1 MGITKR
7 NKKETPMVKTIVTI
21 LLLISLTT
29 SAQVIGKTSTEDYQA
44 GFEGKESIYTLPEY
58 NGKPVPVA
66 LLDIGVSKEV
76 IEQYPELGDYRVGL
90 GLTNIVVAYLEET
103 FRFEFV
109 ETKNDIKQRM
119 ITQYKASQKG
129 ISTEKIELK
138 GNIVL
143 AKYFCYIEVYDFSI
157 SEDETINL
165 KDGVKNKLVTRLGLQ
180 VKMVDAQSGTYMTG
194 SGLGKA
200 VTTREV
206 TLLNNEN
213 LEEVKFNQS
222 SIGTST
228 KKALESATAK
238 VVKRMIQKQIFQN

>member
-1 MGITKR
+1 
-7 NKKETPMVKTIVTI
+7 
-21 LLLISLTT
+21 
-29 SAQVIGKTSTEDYQA
+29 VIGKTSTEDYQA
-44 GFEGKESIYTLPEY
+44 SFEEKESILTIPEY
-58 NGKPVPVA
+58 NGKPIPIA
-66 LLDIGVSKEV
+66 LLDIGVSKDI

-90 GLTNIVVAYLEET
+90 GLTNIVVAFLEET

-109 ETKNDIKQRM
+109 ETKDAIKDRM
-119 ITQYKASQKG
+119 VAQYKASQKG
-129 ISTEKIELK
+129 LSTEKIELK

-157 SEDETINL
+157 SEDETVNF

-180 VKMVDAQSGTYMTG
+180 VKMIDSQSGIYMTG

-200 VTTREV
+200 ITTREL
-206 TLLNNEN
+206 TLINNDN
-213 LEEVKFNQS
+213 LTDVKFNQS

-238 VVKRMIQKQIFQN
+238 VVKRMIQKNVFN

>member
-1 MGITKR
+1 
-7 NKKETPMVKTIVTI
+7 MVKYLVI
-21 LLLISLTT
+21 LLFST
-29 SAQVIGKTSTEDYQA
+29 SVFSQVLGKTSTEEYQA
-44 GFEGKESIYTLPEY
+44 SFEEKESILTIPEY
-58 NGKPVPVA
+58 NGKPIPIA
-66 LLDIGVSKEV
+66 LLDIGVSKDV

-90 GLTNIVVAYLEET
+90 GLTNIVVAFLEET

-109 ETKNDIKQRM
+109 ETKDAIKDRM
-119 ITQYKASQKG
+119 VAQYKASQKG
-129 ISTEKIELK
+129 LSTEKIELK

-180 VKMVDAQSGTYMTG
+180 VKMVDSQSGTYMTG

-200 VTTREV
+200 VTTREL
-206 TLLNNEN
+206 TLINNDN
-213 LEEVKFNQS
+213 LTDVKFNQS

-238 VVKRMIQKQIFQN
+238 VVKRMIQKNVFN

>member
-1 MGITKR
+1 V
-7 NKKETPMVKTIVTI
+7 KKILGS
-21 LLLISLTT
+21 LLLIT
-29 SAQVIGKTSTEDYQA
+29 SIASGQVIGKTVTEDYQA

-76 IEQYPELGDYRVGL
+76 IEQYPELGDYRIGL

-109 ETKNDIKQRM
+109 ETKSDIKQRM

-129 ISTEKIELK
+129 VSTEKIELK

-200 VTTREV
+200 VTTREL
-206 TLLNNEN
+206 TLMNNDN
-213 LEEVKFNQS
+213 IDEVKFNQS

-238 VVKRMIQKQIFQN
+238 VVKRMIQKQIFTN

>member
-1 MGITKR
+1 
-7 NKKETPMVKTIVTI
+7 
-21 LLLISLTT
+21 LLLVTSFA
-29 SAQVIGKTSTEDYQA
+29 SAQVIGKTVTEDYQA

-58 NGKPVPVA
+58 NGKPIPIA
-66 LLDIGVSKEV
+66 LLDIGVSKE
-76 IEQYPELGDYRVGL
+76 ILEQYPELSDYRVGL

-109 ETKNDIKQRM
+109 ETKSDIKQRM

-129 ISTEKIELK
+129 VSTEKIELK

-180 VKMVDAQSGTYMTG
+180 VKMVDTQSGTYMSG

-200 VTTREV
+200 VTTREL
-206 TLLNNEN
+206 TLMNNDN
-213 LEEVKFNQS
+213 VDEVKFNQS

-238 VVKRMIQKQIFQN
+238 VVKRMIQKQIFTN

>member
-1 MGITKR
+1 M
-7 NKKETPMVKTIVTI
+7 KKILGS
-21 LLLISLTT
+21 LLLVT
-29 SAQVIGKTSTEDYQA
+29 SIASGQVIGKTVTEDYQA

-109 ETKNDIKQRM
+109 ETKSDIKQRM

-200 VTTREV
+200 VTTREL
-206 TLLNNEN
+206 TLMNNDN
-213 LEEVKFNQS
+213 IDEVKFNQS

-238 VVKRMIQKQIFQN
+238 VVKRMIQKQIFTN

>member
-1 MGITKR
+1 
-7 NKKETPMVKTIVTI
+7 
-21 LLLISLTT
+21 
-29 SAQVIGKTSTEDYQA
+29 VIGKTVTEDYQA

-76 IEQYPELGDYRVGL
+76 IEQYPELGDYRIGL

-109 ETKNDIKQRM
+109 ETKSDIKQRM

-129 ISTEKIELK
+129 VSTEKIELK

-200 VTTREV
+200 VTTREL
-206 TLLNNEN
+206 TLMNNDN
-213 LEEVKFNQS
+213 IDEVKFNQS

-238 VVKRMIQKQIFQN
+238 VVKRMIQKQIFAN

>member
-1 MGITKR
+1 M
-7 NKKETPMVKTIVTI
+7 KKILGSI
-21 LLLISLTT
+21 LLLVTGFA
-29 SAQVIGKTSTEDYQA
+29 SAQVIGKTVTEDYQA
-44 GFEGKESIYTLPEY
+44 GFEGKESIYALPEY
-58 NGKPVPVA
+58 NGKPIPIA
-66 LLDIGVSKEV
+66 LLDIGVLKE
-76 IEQYPELGDYRVGL
+76 ILEQYPELGDYRIGL

-109 ETKNDIKQRM
+109 ETKSDIKQRM

-143 AKYFCYIEVYDFSI
+143 AKYFCYIEVYDFSV

-180 VKMVDAQSGTYMTG
+180 VKMVDAQSGTYMSG

-200 VTTREV
+200 VTTREL
-206 TLLNNEN
+206 TLMNNDN
-213 LEEVKFNQS
+213 IDEVKFNQS

-238 VVKRMIQKQIFQN
+238 VVKRMIQKQIFAN

>member
-1 MGITKR
+1 
-7 NKKETPMVKTIVTI
+7 MVKYLVI
-21 LLLISLTT
+21 LLFSTSLF
-29 SAQVIGKTSTEDYQA
+29 SQVLGKTSTEEYQA
-44 GFEGKESIYTLPEY
+44 SFEEKESILTIPEY
-58 NGKPVPVA
+58 NGKPIPIA
-66 LLDIGVSKEV
+66 LLDIGGSKDV
-76 IEQYPELGDYRVGL
+76 IEQYPELGDYRVGR
-90 GLTNIVVAYLEET
+90 GLTNIVVAFLEET

-109 ETKNDIKQRM
+109 ETKDAIKDRM
-119 ITQYKASQKG
+119 VAQYKASQKG
-129 ISTEKIELK
+129 LSTEKIELK

-180 VKMVDAQSGTYMTG
+180 VKMVDSQSGTYMTG

-200 VTTREV
+200 VTTREL
-206 TLLNNEN
+206 TLINNDN
-213 LEEVKFNQS
+213 LTDVKFNQS

-238 VVKRMIQKQIFQN
+238 VVKRMIQKNVFN

>member
-1 MGITKR
+1 MFL
-7 NKKETPMVKTIVTI
+7 VT
-21 LLLISLTT
+21 SVAC
-29 SAQVIGKTSTEDYQA
+29 AQVIGKTVTEDYQA
-44 GFEGKESIYTLPEY
+44 GFEGKESIYSLPEY
-58 NGKPVPVA
+58 NGKPIPVA
-66 LLDIGVSKEV
+66 LLDIGVSKE
-76 IEQYPELGDYRVGL
+76 ILEQYPELGDYRIGL

-109 ETKNDIKQRM
+109 ETKSDIKQRM
-119 ITQYKASQKG
+119 ITQYKASKKG

-180 VKMVDAQSGTYMTG
+180 VKMVDAQSGTYMSG

-200 VTTREV
+200 VTTREL
-206 TLLNNEN
+206 TLMNNDN
-213 LEEVKFNQS
+213 IDEVKFNQS

-238 VVKRMIQKQIFQN
+238 VVKRMIQKQIFTN

>member
-1 MGITKR
+1 M
-7 NKKETPMVKTIVTI
+7 
-21 LLLISLTT
+21 LFSTT
-29 SAQVIGKTSTEDYQA
+29 ALSQVIGKTSTEDYQA
-44 GFEGKESIYTLPEY
+44 SFEEKESILTIPEY
-58 NGKPVPVA
+58 NGKPIPIA

-76 IEQYPELGDYRVGL
+76 IEQYPELGDYRVGI
-90 GLTNIVVAYLEET
+90 GLTNIVVAFLEET

-109 ETKNDIKQRM
+109 ETKDAIKDRM
-119 ITQYKASQKG
+119 VAQYKASQKG
-129 ISTEKIELK
+129 LSTEKIELK

-143 AKYFCYIEVYDFSI
+143 AKYLCYIEVYDFSI

-180 VKMVDAQSGTYMTG
+180 VKMVDSQSGTYMTG

-200 VTTREV
+200 ITTREL
-206 TLLNNEN
+206 TLINNEN
-213 LEEVKFNQS
+213 LTDVKFNQS

-238 VVKRMIQKQIFQN
+238 VVKRMIQKNVFN

>member
-1 MGITKR
+1 MKKILGSILFLITS
-7 NKKETPMVKTIVTI
+7 VA
-21 LLLISLTT
+21 
-29 SAQVIGKTSTEDYQA
+29 SAQVIGKTVTEDYQA
-44 GFEGKESIYTLPEY
+44 GFEGKESIYALPEY
-58 NGKPVPVA
+58 NGKPIPIA
-66 LLDIGVSKEV
+66 LLDIGVSKE
-76 IEQYPELGDYRVGL
+76 ILEQYPELSDYRVGL

-109 ETKNDIKQRM
+109 ETKSDIKQRM

-180 VKMVDAQSGTYMTG
+180 VKMVDAQSGTYMSG

-200 VTTREV
+200 VTTREL
-206 TLLNNEN
+206 TLMNNDN
-213 LEEVKFNQS
+213 VDEVKFNQS

-238 VVKRMIQKQIFQN
+238 VVKRMIQKQIFTN

>member
-1 MGITKR
+1 VKKILGSILFLIT
-7 NKKETPMVKTIVTI
+7 
-21 LLLISLTT
+21 SFA
-29 SAQVIGKTSTEDYQA
+29 SAQVIGKTVTEDYQA

-58 NGKPVPVA
+58 NGKPIPIA
-66 LLDIGVSKEV
+66 LLDIGVSKE
-76 IEQYPELGDYRVGL
+76 ILEQYPELSDYRVGL

-109 ETKNDIKQRM
+109 ETKSDIKQRM
-119 ITQYKASQKG
+119 ITQYKASKKG

-180 VKMVDAQSGTYMTG
+180 VKMVDAQSGTYMSG

-200 VTTREV
+200 VTTREL
-206 TLLNNEN
+206 TLMNNDN
-213 LEEVKFNQS
+213 VDEVKFNRS

-238 VVKRMIQKQIFQN
+238 VVKRMIQKQIFTN

>member
-1 MGITKR
+1 
-7 NKKETPMVKTIVTI
+7 MVKYIII
-21 LLLISLTT
+21 LLFSTT
-29 SAQVIGKTSTEDYQA
+29 AFAQVLGKTSTEDYQA
-44 GFEGKESIYTLPEY
+44 SFEGKESIITIPEY
-58 NGKPVPVA
+58 NGKPIPIA
-66 LLDIGVSKEV
+66 LLDIGVSKELL
-76 IEQYPELGDYRVGL
+76 EQYPELGDYRVGL
-90 GLTNIVVAYLEET
+90 GLTNIVVAFLEET

-109 ETKNDIKQRM
+109 ETKDAIKDRM
-119 ITQYKASQKG
+119 VSQYKASQKG
-129 ISTEKIELK
+129 LSTEKIELK

-180 VKMVDAQSGTYMTG
+180 VKMVDSQSGTYMTG

-200 VTTREV
+200 VTTREL
-206 TLLNNEN
+206 TLMNNDN
-213 LEEVKFNQS
+213 IDEVKFNQS

-238 VVKRMIQKQIFQN
+238 VVKRMIQKNVFN

>member
-1 MGITKR
+1 
-7 NKKETPMVKTIVTI
+7 MVKYIII
-21 LLLISLTT
+21 LLFSTAAF
-29 SAQVIGKTSTEDYQA
+29 AQVLGKTSTEEYQA
-44 GFEGKESIYTLPEY
+44 SFEEKESILTIPEY
-58 NGKPVPVA
+58 NGKPIPIA
-66 LLDIGVSKEV
+66 LLDIGVSKDV

-90 GLTNIVVAYLEET
+90 GLTNIVVAFLEET

-109 ETKNDIKQRM
+109 ETKDAIKDRM
-119 ITQYKASQKG
+119 VAQYKASQKG
-129 ISTEKIELK
+129 LSTEKIELK

-180 VKMVDAQSGTYMTG
+180 VKMVDSQSGTYMTG

-200 VTTREV
+200 VTTREL
-206 TLLNNEN
+206 TLINNDN
-213 LEEVKFNQS
+213 LTDVKFNQS

-238 VVKRMIQKQIFQN
+238 VVKRMIQKDVFR

>member
-1 MGITKR
+1 M
-7 NKKETPMVKTIVTI
+7 NKII
-21 LLLISLTT
+21 IFFLLIFSQF
-29 SAQVIGKTSTEDYQA
+29 SFGQVIGKTTTEDYQA
-44 GFEGKESIYTLPEY
+44 GFEGKESIYSIPEY
-58 NGKPVPVA
+58 NGKPIPVA
-66 LLDIGVSKEV
+66 LLDIGVSKEI
-76 IEQYPELGDYRVGL
+76 IEQYPELADYKVGL

-109 ETKNDIKQRM
+109 ETKDAIKDRM
-119 ITQYKASQKG
+119 VAQYKASQKG

-180 VKMVDAQSGTYMTG
+180 VKMVDAQSGTYMSG
-194 SGLGKA
+194 SGLGKS
-200 VTTREV
+200 VTEREL
-206 TLLNNEN
+206 TLLNTEN
-213 LEEVKFNQS
+213 LNEVKFNQS
-222 SIGTST
+222 SIGIST

>member
-1 MGITKR
+1 MAC
-7 NKKETPMVKTIVTI
+7 I
-21 LLLISLTT
+21 LVGSFAF
-29 SAQVIGKTSTEDYQA
+29 SQVIGKTTTEDYTA
-44 GFEGKESIYTLPEY
+44 GFEGKETMLTIPDYS
-58 NGKPVPVA
+58 GKPIPVA
-66 LLDIGVSKEV
+66 LLDIGVNKEI

-90 GLTNIVVAYLEET
+90 GLTNIVVAFLEDT

-109 ETKNDIKQRM
+109 ETKDAIKDRM
-119 ITQYKASQKG
+119 VNQYKASQKG
-129 ISTEKIELK
+129 LSTEKIELK

-180 VKMVDAQSGTYMTG
+180 VKMVDSQAGTYMTG

-200 VTTREV
+200 ITTREV

-213 LEEVKFNQS
+213 LDEVKFNQS
-222 SIGTST
+222 SIGTAT

-238 VVKRMIQKQIFQN
+238 VVKRMIQKQVFTN

>member
-1 MGITKR
+1 M
-7 NKKETPMVKTIVTI
+7 KKILGS
-21 LLLISLTT
+21 LLLVT
-29 SAQVIGKTSTEDYQA
+29 SIASGQVIGKTVTEDYQA
-44 GFEGKESIYTLPEY
+44 GFEGKESVYALPEY

-76 IEQYPELGDYRVGL
+76 IEQYPELGDYRIGL

-109 ETKNDIKQRM
+109 ETKSDIKQRM

-200 VTTREV
+200 ITTREL
-206 TLLNNEN
+206 TLMNNDN
-213 LEEVKFNQS
+213 IDEVKFNQS

-238 VVKRMIQKQIFQN
+238 VVKRMIQKQIFAH

>member
-1 MGITKR
+1 M
-7 NKKETPMVKTIVTI
+7 KKILGSILFLVT
-21 LLLISLTT
+21 SVAC
-29 SAQVIGKTSTEDYQA
+29 AQVIGKTVTEDYQA
-44 GFEGKESIYTLPEY
+44 GFEGKESIYSLPEY
-58 NGKPVPVA
+58 NGKPIPVA
-66 LLDIGVSKEV
+66 LLDIGVSKE
-76 IEQYPELGDYRVGL
+76 ILEQYPELGDYRIGL

-109 ETKNDIKQRM
+109 ETKSDIKQRM

-165 KDGVKNKLVTRLGLQ
+165 KDGIKNKLVTRLGLQ
-180 VKMVDAQSGTYMTG
+180 VKMVDAQSGTYMSG

-200 VTTREV
+200 VTTREL
-206 TLLNNEN
+206 TLMNNDN
-213 LEEVKFNQS
+213 IDEVKFNQS

-238 VVKRMIQKQIFQN
+238 VVKRMIQKQIFTN

>member
-1 MGITKR
+1 
-7 NKKETPMVKTIVTI
+7 MVKYIII
-21 LLLISLTT
+21 LLFSTT
-29 SAQVIGKTSTEDYQA
+29 AFAQVLGKTSTEDYQA
-44 GFEGKESIYTLPEY
+44 SFEEKESILTIPEY
-58 NGKPVPVA
+58 NGKPIPIA
-66 LLDIGVSKEV
+66 LLDIGVSKELLD
-76 IEQYPELGDYRVGL
+76 QYPELGDYRVGL
-90 GLTNIVVAYLEET
+90 GLTNIVVAFLEET

-109 ETKNDIKQRM
+109 ETKDAIKDRM
-119 ITQYKASQKG
+119 VSQYKASQKG
-129 ISTEKIELK
+129 LSTEKIELK

-180 VKMVDAQSGTYMTG
+180 VKMVDSQSGTYMTG

-200 VTTREV
+200 VTTREL
-206 TLLNNEN
+206 TLMNNDN
-213 LEEVKFNQS
+213 IDEVKFNQS

-238 VVKRMIQKQIFQN
+238 VVKRMIQKSVFN

>member
-7 NKKETPMVKTIVTI
+7 NKKETPMVKAIVTI

>member
-1 MGITKR
+1 
-7 NKKETPMVKTIVTI
+7 MVKYIII
-21 LLLISLTT
+21 LLFSTT
-29 SAQVIGKTSTEDYQA
+29 AFAQVLGKTSTEDYQA
-44 GFEGKESIYTLPEY
+44 SFEEKESILTIPEY
-58 NGKPVPVA
+58 NGKPIPIA
-66 LLDIGVSKEV
+66 LLDIGVSKELL
-76 IEQYPELGDYRVGL
+76 EQYPELGDYRVGL
-90 GLTNIVVAYLEET
+90 GLTNIVVAFLEET

-109 ETKNDIKQRM
+109 ETKDAIKDRM
-119 ITQYKASQKG
+119 VSQYKASQKG
-129 ISTEKIELK
+129 LSTEKIELK

-180 VKMVDAQSGTYMTG
+180 VKMVDSQSGTYMTG

-200 VTTREV
+200 ITTREL
-206 TLLNNEN
+206 TLMNNDN
-213 LEEVKFNQS
+213 IDEVKFNQS

-238 VVKRMIQKQIFQN
+238 VVKRMIQKNVFN

>member
-1 MGITKR
+1 MKKILGSILFLITS
-7 NKKETPMVKTIVTI
+7 VA
-21 LLLISLTT
+21 
-29 SAQVIGKTSTEDYQA
+29 SAQVIGKTVTEDYQA
-44 GFEGKESIYTLPEY
+44 GFEGKESIYALPEY
-58 NGKPVPVA
+58 NGKPIPIA
-66 LLDIGVSKEV
+66 LLDIGVSKE
-76 IEQYPELGDYRVGL
+76 ILEQYPELGDYRVGL

-109 ETKNDIKQRM
+109 ETKSDIKQRM

-180 VKMVDAQSGTYMTG
+180 VKMVDAQSGTYMSG

-200 VTTREV
+200 VTTREL
-206 TLLNNEN
+206 TLMNNDN
-213 LEEVKFNQS
+213 VDEVKFNQS

-238 VVKRMIQKQIFQN
+238 VVKRMIQKQIFTN